1 MYYAY
6 KSTSPSNMVR
16 KFHLLAINDISGPK
30 LRVRISTTMK
40 VEMPKSK
47 LPAIDRLINYP
58 KYTIDPSQ
66 LSESILTCS
75 RVHLSQ
81 LEGEDTD
88 DETLNQLAQ
97 TIRHSNAGHIN
108 DLFSDSIQNCDFNLN
123 DSSTHVYARL
133 SLKQLWEEACADAD
147 NIGPDGVSELE
158 KHLILFCKYCNK
170 QNSTKVD
177 STKGG
182 TDTESSGKNISMTH
196 GVYKG
201 KNIDRVFNTHH
212 M

>member
-30 LRVRISTTMK
+30 LRVPISTTMK

-47 LPAIDRLINYP
+47 LPAMDRLINYP
-58 KYTIDPSQ
+58 KHTIDPSQ

-81 LEGEDTD
+81 LEGEDAD
-88 DETLNQLAQ
+88 DEKLNQLAQ

-123 DSSTHVYARL
+123 DNSTHVTARL

-158 KHLILFCKYCNK
+158 KHLILFRKNCNK
-170 QNSTKVD
+170 QNSSKVN
-177 STKGG
+177 STKGC
-182 TDTESSGKNISMTH
+182 TDTESSGKTIPMTR

-201 KNIDRVFNTHH
+201 NIDRVFNTHH

>member
-1 MYYAY
+1 
-6 KSTSPSNMVR
+6 MVQT
-16 KFHLLAINDISGPK
+16 FHLLAINDISGPK
-30 LRVRISTTMK
+30 LHVRISTTMK

-108 DLFSDSIQNCDFNLN
+108 DLCSDSIQNCDFNLN
-123 DSSTHVYARL
+123 ENSTHIIASL

-147 NIGPDGVSELE
+147 NIRPDGVSELE
-158 KHLILFCKYCNK
+158 KHLILFRKYCNK

-182 TDTESSGKNISMTH
+182 TDTESSGKNIPCLQGQH
-196 GVYKG
+196 
-201 KNIDRVFNTHH
+201 
-212 M
+212 